1 MIRLSVSFPARMDAR
16 AIMPL
21 GLSTP
26 QSAPVAFAIAGA
38 RLSCV
43 THPETGQV
51 IGIAAPEADRITVT
65 YDFIPGG
72 AGYPDT
78 MFHARDSR
86 YTRTAAGLAQ
96 DAVAV
101 AQAAGGGR
109 AGLLALM
116 AHTAAQFDYGHPED
130 RFYDGHAEVPQL
142 CGLTQGSCV
151 DINIYL
157 IAALRAAGY
166 EAGYVTG
173 YFVPEEKRTW
183 CSDGHCWVVT
193 RHDGAIEEW
202 DIAHFLKRG
211 RRDIEPGL
219 NPRPGVRVA
228 MAHSM
233 GWTLPA
239 LGLVDAKLM
248 GPPGW
253 LLPDGRLE
261 EAEAQEI
268 RLEGYEVLA
277 AA

>member
-1 MIRLSVSFPARMDAR
+1 MIRLTVSFPSRPDAR
-16 AIMPL
+16 AILPL

-26 QSAPVAFAIAGA
+26 QTAPISCAVDGA
-38 RLSCV
+38 RLACV

-51 IGIAAPEADRITVT
+51 IGIATPESDKITVT
-65 YDFIPGG
+65 YEFRLGG
-72 AGYPDT
+72 AAYPET
-78 MFHARDSR
+78 MFVPRDSR
-86 YTRTAAGLAQ
+86 YTRTASDLARDAAQVAQ
-96 DAVAV
+96 D
-101 AQAAGGGR
+101 AGGGR

-116 AHTAAQFDYGHPED
+116 THTAAQFDYGHPDE
-130 RFYDGHAEVPQL
+130 RFYDGHSEVPQL

-151 DINIYL
+151 DINMYL

-183 CSDGHCWVVT
+183 CTDSHCWVVT
-193 RHDGAIEEW
+193 RHNGVIEEW
-202 DIAHFLKRG
+202 DIAHFLKLG

-219 NPRPGVRVA
+219 NPKPGVRVA

-233 GWTLPA
+233 GWSLPA
-239 LGLVDAKLM
+239 LGVVDAKLM

-253 LLPDGRLE
+253 LMQDGMLH
-261 EAEAQEI
+261 EADEQVI
-268 RLEGYEVLA
+268 RLDGYEVLA